1 MHTYY
6 SLLLPGIIY
15 QYSSIDFT
23 TYVKSTGGAGHFLW
37 LRTTASDLGIL
48 TTTVSCI
55 TRYKSMSSANGGN
68 YAGQYPCNGWVDN
81 YNLPPHHRSV
91 EHPSWFH
98 LPWTRWKVQNAEQYA
113 YRKIST
119 GSSDATTLVACAFPP
134 FCFGSKLLRT
144 LPNDKREIMYCTGM
158 DYLHAPLRKH
168 CLSVH
173 AKYLLWVFV
182 NYVPRFRALFF
193 SSTKN

>member
-1 MHTYY
+1 MT
-6 SLLLPGIIY
+6 
-15 QYSSIDFT
+15 
-23 TYVKSTGGAGHFLW
+23 
-37 LRTTASDLGIL
+37 
-48 TTTVSCI
+48 
-55 TRYKSMSSANGGN
+55 SADGGN
-68 YAGQYPCNGWVDN
+68 YAGQYPCDDRVDN
-81 YNLPPHHRSV
+81 LEATPSIDRSNTQAVCILYREPV
-91 EHPSWFH
+91 ESA
-98 LPWTRWKVQNAEQYA
+98 NAEKCA

-119 GSSDATTLVACAFPP
+119 RSSDATTLVACAFPP

-182 NYVPRFRALFF
+182 KYVPRFRALFF